1 MSDIRTSVVKA
12 VLYFGAGSV
21 ITFFLLK
28 HYSSVAATNETP
40 PPVEQA
46 PPCDLASR
54 RLSGYEFVRPLL
66 FVDPTCES
74 AQLASL
80 KHSLVQK
87 IGDLKA
93 DGAVED
99 CSVYV
104 RVFEHAIWTG
114 VNIDAPYHPG
124 SLFKLPNLI
133 AYLRMAQTDPTVLER
148 SYVFHSPKGKE
159 WPVQNYLGPTLQEGQ
174 SYTVS
179 QLLKYSVAYSDN
191 KAHYVLTQH
200 LDNQV
205 LERVFIDLGIGVP
218 LPDESDGLMRI
229 SARDYSVFMKALYN
243 SSYLNPQLSEFALS
257 LLSQSNFENGFLRG
271 LPHNSKVAHKFG
283 EWDNTETFE
292 LHESGI
298 IYIKNGPILLTIMTR
313 GKKREDLPRV
323 IATLTQ
329 AVYTE
334 LLGS

>member
-1 MSDIRTSVVKA
+1 MSDKRTSVVKA
-12 VLYFGAGSV
+12 VIFFGAGSL
-21 ITFFLLK
+21 ITFLLLK
-28 HYSSVAATNETP
+28 QIAAHANVKTTP
-40 PPVEQA
+40 QPLQNT
-46 PPCDLASR
+46 PCDLTSR

-66 FVDPTCES
+66 FVDPGCES

-80 KHSLVQK
+80 KHTLVDKINSLK
-87 IGDLKA
+87 SE
-93 DGAVED
+93 GAVDD

-114 VNIDAPYHPG
+114 VNINALYHPG
-124 SLFKLPNLI
+124 SLFKLPILI
-133 AYLRMAQTDPTVLER
+133 AYLRMAQSDPGVLDR
-148 SYVFHSPKGKE
+148 AYVFESPKGKE
-159 WPVQNYLGPTLQEGQ
+159 WPVQNYLGPTLQEGR
-174 SYTVS
+174 SYTVRE
-179 QLLKYSVAYSDN
+179 LLKYSIAYSDN

-218 LPDESDGLMRI
+218 QPDESDGLMRI
-229 SARDYSVFMKALYN
+229 SANDYSVFMKALYN
-243 SSYLNPQLSEFALS
+243 SSYLNPQLSEFALN

-271 LPHNSKVAHKFG
+271 LPSNSKVVHKFG
-283 EWDNTETFE
+283 EWDNTQTFE

-313 GKKREDLPRV
+313 GKKRDELPRV
-323 IATLTQ
+323 ISTLTQ
-329 AVYTE
+329 TVYTE